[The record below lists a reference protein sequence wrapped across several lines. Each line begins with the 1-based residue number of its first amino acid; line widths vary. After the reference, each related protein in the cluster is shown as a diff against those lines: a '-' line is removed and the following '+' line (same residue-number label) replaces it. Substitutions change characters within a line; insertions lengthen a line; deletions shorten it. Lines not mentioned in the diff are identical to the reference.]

1 MMKREIRYRPPLE
14 PVADAP
20 VRALRDVSIAII
32 AAALA
37 MLVFGSGPLAAWTE
51 TLPVNPISDLAV
63 ELAGNWDDW
72 MRSLG
77 PGEFHPAL
85 RRAMTGLTKD

>member
-1 MMKREIRYRPPLE
+1 MTRIIQYRPPIE

-20 VRALRDVSIAII
+20 TRGLRDVSIAIVT
-32 AAALA
+32 ATLA
-37 MLVFGSGPLAAWTE
+37 MLVLGSGPLAAWTE

-63 ELAGNWDDW
+63 EAAGHWDDW
-72 MRSLG
+72 MRALG

-85 RRAMTGLTKD
+85 RRLSETATKP

>member
-1 MMKREIRYRPPLE
+1 MTREIRYRPPIE

-20 VRALRDVSIAII
+20 VRGVREVSIALV
-32 AAALA
+32 AAALT

-51 TLPVNPISDLAV
+51 SLPVNPLSDAAV

-72 MRSLG
+72 MRALG
-77 PGEFHPAL
+77 PGELHPAL